1 VATGPPARHY
11 VLLPRGRITLAKSA
25 VMLHCNKDFDNYED
39 CMMRRVLNCSI
50 ALFAMSIAAAASAQM
65 APAAAPVA
73 AVAALVIPKIGAIV
87 KSSDGRVLG
96 RVDRVAVKDGV
107 PVSVNLIINGRM
119 AHIPIATI
127 SVAQDEL
134 VTSLTKAEAGKIG

>member
-1 VATGPPARHY
+1 VAAGPPARHY

-25 VMLHCNKDFDNYED
+25 VMLHCNKDFENYED
-39 CMMRRVLNCSI
+39 CIMRRVLNCSI
-50 ALFAMSIAAAASAQM
+50 ALFAMSIATAVSAQM

-73 AVAALVIPKIGAIV
+73 ANVVPKIGAIV

-96 RVDRVAVKDGV
+96 RVDRVAVKDGA
-107 PVSVNLIINGRM
+107 PVSVNVIINGRM
-119 AHIPIATI
+119 IHIPIATI
-127 SVAQDEL
+127 SLAQDEL